1 MMRTA
6 ATEMFGIDLP
16 IFAFSHCRDVVVE
29 ASRAGGMGVLGAAFM
44 TPDELEVS
52 LKWIDD
58 HVGGKPYGVDVVFPG
73 TFADVSSDPDP
84 DEILPPGHRRF
95 VDHLI
100 DEAHIPAL
108 PATDAAAFRREH
120 AHKMNMTPR
129 KSERALEIALRH
141 PVKFVVG
148 AMGVPPRHVIDAVHA
163 RGIKVGALV
172 GSLRHAM
179 KQREAGTDI
188 LVAQGSEGGGH
199 VGEVSS
205 LVLWPQVIDA
215 VSPIP
220 VLAAGGIGRGR
231 QFAAAMA
238 LGAAGIWCGSIWLG
252 TRESELSPQM
262 KEQLFQAKSEDAVVS
277 RALTGKTCRILKSS
291 YTQAWDG
298 AAAPK
303 PLTFPLQSILAGEP
317 LRRAE
322 RAGRLDYWTYAIGQI
337 VGDMKSETTVR
348 QIFADLLTEYVSA
361 SEHLQALTADED

>member
-1 MMRTA
+1 
-6 ATEMFGIDLP
+6 
-16 IFAFSHCRDVVVE
+16 
-29 ASRAGGMGVLGAAFM
+29 
-44 TPDELEVS
+44 LEVS

-108 PATDAAAFRREH
+108 PATDAAAFRRDH

-179 KQREAGTDI
+179 K
-188 LVAQGSEGGGH
+188 
-199 VGEVSS
+199 
-205 LVLWPQVIDA
+205 
-215 VSPIP
+215 
-220 VLAAGGIGRGR
+220 
-231 QFAAAMA
+231 
-238 LGAAGIWCGSIWLG
+238 
-252 TRESELSPQM
+252 
-262 KEQLFQAKSEDAVVS
+262 
-277 RALTGKTCRILKSS
+277 
-291 YTQAWDG
+291 
-298 AAAPK
+298 
-303 PLTFPLQSILAGEP
+303 
-317 LRRAE
+317 
-322 RAGRLDYWTYAIGQI
+322 
-337 VGDMKSETTVR
+337 
-348 QIFADLLTEYVSA
+348 
-361 SEHLQALTADED
+361 